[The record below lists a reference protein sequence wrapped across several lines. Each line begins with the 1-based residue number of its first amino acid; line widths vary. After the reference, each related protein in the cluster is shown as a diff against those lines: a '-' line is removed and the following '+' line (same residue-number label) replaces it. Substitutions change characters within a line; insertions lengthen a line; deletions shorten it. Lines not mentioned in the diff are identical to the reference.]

1 MKKLSYL
8 RRLPMGELIWQEIGE
23 LMQIQRAVQLGGP
36 EVRIKA
42 VDYLKGRRRYM
53 MHYEAGKITPGE
65 RLEETEMPD
74 WGYVN
79 DEDYKRAQTD
89 DEDRSSLS
97 EPRDETEGGEPE
109 DDMVWVTV
117 EDPIDCPEGAASSTW
132 RPSVFS
138 KAKARPSPSGGSG
151 KDGGKGR
158 NSVPKEER
166 DPRCEDEYNCAA

>member
-1 MKKLSYL
+1 
-8 RRLPMGELIWQEIGE
+8 
-23 LMQIQRAVQLGGP
+23 
-36 EVRIKA
+36 
-42 VDYLKGRRRYM
+42 
-53 MHYEAGKITPGE
+53 
-65 RLEETEMPD
+65 LEETEMPD
-74 WGYVN
+74 EWMAVHYGWGYVN

-138 KAKARPSPSGGSG
+138 KAKARPPPSRGSG
-151 KDGGKGR
+151 RDGGKGR
-158 NSVPKEER
+158 NSVPKKER
-166 DPRCEDEYNCAA
+166 DPRCEDEYDGAA